1 MGTPR
6 QLKNLSDLKQTN
18 KTLVVLIYVLTKHK
32 DIGILR
38 KLTTDIETKSIP
50 VELMRYEDREFC
62 LSPCYRFLNTF
73 NGT

>member
-6 QLKNLSDLKQTN
+6 QFKNLSDLKQTN

-32 DIGILR
+32 EIGILR

-50 VELMRYEDREFC
+50 VEFMCYEDREFC
-62 LSPCYRFLNTF
+62 LSPRYRFLNTN

>member
-6 QLKNLSDLKQTN
+6 QLKNLSDLEQTN

-32 DIGILR
+32 GIGILR
-38 KLTTDIETKSIP
+38 KLTSDIETKSIP
-50 VELMRYEDREFC
+50 MEFMCYEDREFC
-62 LSPCYRFLNTF
+62 LSPCYCFLNTN

>member
-50 VELMRYEDREFC
+50 VEFMCMKTENFV
-62 LSPCYRFLNTF
+62 
-73 NGT
+73 

>member
-50 VELMRYEDREFC
+50 VKLMRYEDREFC
-62 LSPCYRFLNTF
+62 LSPCYHFLNTF

>member
-18 KTLVVLIYVLTKHK
+18 KTLVVLIYVLTKRK

-50 VELMRYEDREFC
+50 VELMCYEDREFC